1 MLIYVFDSHGYRP
14 AKRGWKHDMNPDD
27 QEVEGYSLPATDMPT
42 GIRIGVRPAES
53 VIPAFNIPYLPM
65 MEPVIAALRQTDS
78 FGLIA
83 VARLEWIKFEARSM
97 RAVFEEYQRVKDERF
112 TRLHLD
118 HIPVIDEDNLRVDFE
133 AEIREAIELGYES
146 VMVDGSRLSLEENI
160 RATRRITAIAH
171 AAGIPV
177 EGELGA
183 VFGHEAG
190 PLPPYEELFATGKGF
205 TSPEEAKR
213 FVAETEVDWLS
224 VAFGNVH
231 GPLMHH
237 CQKVEARLDL
247 AHLQRIYEATRIPLV
262 LHGGSGI
269 KKEYVLGATHHGI
282 AKINIGT
289 VIRLAY
295 QQTLPISLAAAQ
307 QAVHD
312 ATLLILRELGLQG
325 SRRLVYL
332 GA

>member
-1 MLIYVFDSHGYRP
+1 MAFAGKNGHHG
-14 AKRGWKHDMNPDD
+14 MNPAD
-27 QEVEGYSLPATDMPT
+27 QEMAERSLPATGRPT
-42 GIRIGVRPAES
+42 GIRVGVEPAET

-65 MEPVIAALRQTDS
+65 MEPVIAALRETDS

-118 HIPVIDEDNLRVDFE
+118 HIPVIDEDNLQVNFE
-133 AEIREAIELGYES
+133 AEIREAIGLGYQS

-160 RATRRITAIAH
+160 RATRKVTDIAH
-171 AAGIPV
+171 AAGVPV

-183 VFGHEAG
+183 VFGHESG
-190 PLPPYEELFATGKGF
+190 PSPPYEELFATGKGF

-224 VAFGNVH
+224 VAIGNVH
-231 GPLMHH
+231 GPLMNH

-247 AHLQRIYEATRIPLV
+247 SHLQRIYEATQIPLV

-269 KKEYVLGATHHGI
+269 KKEYILGATRHGI

-289 VIRLAY
+289 VVRRAY
-295 QQTLPISLAAAQ
+295 QEALPISLAAAQ

-312 ATLLILRELGLQG
+312 TTVLILKELGLQG
-325 SRRLVYL
+325 SRKLARLD
-332 GA
+332 A

>member
-1 MLIYVFDSHGYRP
+1 
-14 AKRGWKHDMNPDD
+14 MNPGN
-27 QEVEGYSLPATDMPT
+27 QEVEEDSPAATDMPT
-42 GIRIGVRPAES
+42 GLRIGARPAET

-65 MEPVIAALRQTDS
+65 MEPVIAALREADS

-83 VARLEWIKFEARSM
+83 VARLEWIKFEACSV
-97 RAVFEEYQRVKDERF
+97 RAVFEKYQTLKDERF

-146 VMVDGSRLSLEENI
+146 VMVDGSRLPLEENI
-160 RATRRITAIAH
+160 EATRKITAMAH
-171 AAGIPV
+171 AAGVPV

-224 VAFGNVH
+224 VAIGSVH
-231 GPLMHH
+231 GRLMDH

-247 AHLQRIYEATRIPLV
+247 AHLQRIHEATGIPLV

-269 KKEYVLGATHHGI
+269 RREYILGATRHGI

-289 VIRLAY
+289 AIRRVY
-295 QQTLPISLAAAQ
+295 QEALPVSLAAAQ
-307 QAVHD
+307 QAVHN
-312 ATLLILRELGLQG
+312 ATLLILRDLGLEG

-332 GA
+332 DASG